1 MKKKL
6 YKTVI
11 QIEVLSE
18 EPIESMS
25 LDDIQEECSNG
36 SFSGLHTFV
45 KSNVPIKGKVAVNEC
60 KKHGTDVDF
69 FMMDSEGNEIEF

>member
-18 EPIESMS
+18 EPIPDGMSIEEIANEAMDGGYSMVS
-25 LDDIQEECSNG
+25 GIKSSKVIEGKRAANAAHAQG
-36 SFSGLHTFV
+36 SD
-45 KSNVPIKGKVAVNEC
+45 P
-60 KKHGTDVDF
+60 DF
-69 FMMDSEGNEIEF
+69 FGMDENGNEIDE